1 VYIGLRA
8 GLVGKKGCG
17 LQQLDVDQTGIRV
30 SVTVGFVAVFS
41 VWVRVKDELTRFC
54 AVCMDKIRIVHHQ
67 EGGQRQQ

>member
-1 VYIGLRA
+1 MYVGLRT

-41 VWVRVKDELTRFC
+41 VGVCVKDELTRFC
-54 AVCMDKIRIVHHQ
+54 AVHVDKIRIVHHH